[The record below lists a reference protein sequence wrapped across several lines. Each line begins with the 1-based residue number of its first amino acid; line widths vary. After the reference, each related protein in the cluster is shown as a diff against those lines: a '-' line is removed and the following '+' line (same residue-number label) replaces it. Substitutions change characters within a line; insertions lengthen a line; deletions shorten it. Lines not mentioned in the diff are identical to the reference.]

1 MKIVKEAIT
10 VIGVH
15 AELSYE
21 DRMDMIRML
30 SYGGPNDTVSMTMQ
44 TFAYDDKPT
53 AHIAIAGS
61 FGRSVKIA
69 DYAVKIKEEVSA

>member
-1 MKIVKEAIT
+1 VKIVKEAIT

-21 DRMDMIRML
+21 DRMDLIRML
-30 SYGGPNDTVSMTMQ
+30 SYGGPDHVVAMTMQ
-44 TFAYDDKPT
+44 TFAYDEEPKM
-53 AHIAIAGS
+53 HISIAGS

>member
-21 DRMDMIRML
+21 DRMDLIRML
-30 SYGGPNDTVSMTMQ
+30 SYGGSEDTVSMTMQ
-44 TFAYDDKPT
+44 TFAYDDKPQM
-53 AHIAIAGS
+53 HISIAGS
-61 FGRSVKIA
+61 FGRSVTVA
-69 DYAVKIKEEVSA
+69 DYAVKIQEEVSA